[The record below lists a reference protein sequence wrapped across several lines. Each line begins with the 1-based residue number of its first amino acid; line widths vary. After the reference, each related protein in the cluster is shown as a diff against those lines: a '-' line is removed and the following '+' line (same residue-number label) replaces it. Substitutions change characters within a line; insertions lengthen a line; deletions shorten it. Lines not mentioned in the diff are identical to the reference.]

1 MVPAIASTSG
11 SAGTPKFFSNL
22 PGLIRPGPLFGQASR
37 SSGIYSFGVLAYEM
51 RFYGHLRQGKSKD
64 EALRSAQK
72 DLLRGKAFAHSYY
85 WAAFQLTGD
94 WR

>member
-1 MVPAIASTSG
+1 M
-11 SAGTPKFFSNL
+11 
-22 PGLIRPGPLFGQASR
+22 
-37 SSGIYSFGVLAYEM
+37 LAYEM